1 VLITKVF
8 GLLVSCV
15 LSSIKCITTPT
26 LSVIKVVDVTIG
38 PEFMGRMQ
46 AKWLLR
52 QSGDYKCD
60 LDQNE
65 KAVNGKH

>member
-1 VLITKVF
+1 MLIATSLVHVF

-15 LSSIKCITTPT
+15 LLSPIKYITTPT
-26 LSVIKVVDVTIG
+26 SSVTKVMDVTIG

-52 QSGDYKCD
+52 QSED
-60 LDQNE
+60 
-65 KAVNGKH
+65 